1 MFGVVKENLF
11 IFRGG
16 GNDLTRR
23 GGAEKQKQTTIWIF
37 FALFVP
43 SR

>member
-1 MFGVVKENLF
+1 MFGVVKETLF

-23 GGAEKQKQTTIWIF
+23 GGADNQKQTAVWIF
-37 FALFVP
+37 FAIFAA